1 MQKLQQTPT
10 AARRRFKSGLRSAL
24 LTLSLIALL
33 TGNGFGQGETGQ
45 ITGVVTDPS
54 GAVVPGATII
64 VRSDRTGTT
73 RTVTT
78 DSEGSFQFTNLQ
90 PGPYQLTASGQ
101 NFQEVKR
108 TIEVTVG
115 GRTTEN
121 IQLGVAATEARVE
134 IVAGASVSEINT
146 ADQQVSE
153 VVPGRLVQDLPTINR
168 DPYQLIATVGN
179 VSEGDPSTAGPAPRG
194 AGGFNING
202 QRAASTS
209 ILLDGGENVDN
220 YTASVGQ
227 SVPLDAVQEFRV
239 QTSNFTAEYG
249 RASGGIVN
257 VVTKSG
263 TNDFRGSLYA
273 YNRNSKFASNTFE
286 NNSRGLPR
294 DQFNRNQFGYSIG
307 GPIVKNKL
315 FFFNNTEWTRLRS
328 VGPRTVYVPT
338 PELIAAS
345 NANTR
350 NFFNSFGQLR
360 SNAQLGGVLTVGQ
373 LVQSLGLG
381 TGAFRS
387 LPAALPAFREVTY
400 NYSQDVGAG
409 IPQNSYQ
416 TVIRAD
422 YNISNRTQFYA
433 RYAAEVI
440 SQLEGTNADS
450 PYQGY
455 DTGLQELNNNFLAS
469 LTHQFTSNF
478 IAQTRFTLSRPR
490 DLQPLGERA
499 AGPTLY
505 FFANTAAT
513 IGGLNVALPGYL
525 PFNPGSA
532 IPAGGPESSYQFS
545 QDFTA
550 IRGNHTLKFGGLY
563 VRVMNDRTFGAYQ
576 NAVETLGNSTEQALN
591 NFVLGQLLQFQGAIN
606 PQGRFPGQ
614 TVTLPVEPPNFS
626 RQNRYDEFAVYG
638 QDSWRVRPGLTLNL
652 GLRYEYYGPQRNSD
666 PSLDSNFYFGS
677 GSNIFEQI
685 RNGRVQLAPDSSI
698 GELYQKDN
706 NNFAPRVGFAW
717 DVFGDGRT
725 SLRGGYGI
733 AYERNFGNVTFNV
746 IQNPPNY
753 AVLSIFAADVGGTL
767 PITTSN
773 SGPLSGG
780 SGSIVLPRTSLRHV
794 REDIVNAYAHFY
806 SLSFEREIFRDS
818 TFSIDFSGSAG
829 RKLYSIEN
837 INRAGTGLR
846 YLGST
851 NAGSCPPGLNP
862 NNRLNCQYSNINTRA
877 NNGYSN
883 YNGVTF
889 AFESNNLRNL
899 GLTLTTRY
907 TLSKAKDNLS
917 TTFSESGN
925 NFNLGLLDP
934 FDPSLDYG
942 PADFDVRHR
951 LTSSFVWDLPFARN
965 ASGAARHLLGG
976 WTLSGRFVARTG
988 LPFTVFDCTPTA
1000 ITVCLR
1006 LIPTGPVNFGKPDQL
1021 QDSGDPNSFI
1031 YTDLS
1036 NQTRSTFTD
1045 VSGGNEVGPFP
1056 ADMTRRNAFRGPG
1069 FWNADLALFKNVRF
1083 TERMRLQLRAEAF
1096 NVFNHSN
1103 LYIVGSSADRGNGF
1117 VQAKK
1122 GYPAS
1127 NVPAERRNIQLA
1139 VRFMF

>member
-1 MQKLQQTPT
+1 MKKLQ
-10 AARRRFKSGLRSAL
+10 AAAWLYLKSGLKPAL
-24 LTLSLIALL
+24 LVLSAIVCL
-33 TGNGFGQGETGQ
+33 TGAALAQGETGQ
-45 ITGVVTDPS
+45 INGVVTDQN
-54 GAVVPGATII
+54 GAVVPGAT
-64 VRSDRTGTT
+64 VTARSERTGAT
-73 RTVTT
+73 RTATT
-78 DSEGSFQFTNLQ
+78 DQEGNYQFTNLQ
-90 PGPYQLTASGQ
+90 PGRYQVSVTAQ

-108 TIEVTVG
+108 AVEVTVG
-115 GRTTEN
+115 ARATEN
-121 IQLGVAATEARVE
+121 IQLGVAAQEARVE

-146 ADQQVSE
+146 SDQQVSE
-153 VVPGRLVQDLPTINR
+153 VVPERLVTELPTINR

-194 AGGFNING
+194 AGGFSING
-202 QRAASTS
+202 QRAASTG

-227 SVPLDAVQEFRV
+227 GVPLDAVQEFRV
-239 QTSNFTAEYG
+239 QTSSFTAEYG

-257 VVTKSG
+257 VVTKGG

-328 VGPRTVYVPT
+328 TGPRTVVVPT

-350 NFFNSFGQLR
+350 NFFNSLGQLR
-360 SNAQLGGVLTVGQ
+360 SNIQLGRILTVGE
-373 LVQSLGLG
+373 VVNRLGVG
-381 TGAFRS
+381 AGAFSS
-387 LPAALPAFREVTY
+387 LPANLPAFREATY
-400 NYSQDVGAG
+400 NFSQDVGAG

-440 SQLEGTNADS
+440 GQLEGTNADS

-469 LTHQFTSNF
+469 LTHQFTSNL
-478 IAQTRFTLSRPR
+478 ISQTRFTLSRPR

-513 IGGLNVALPGYL
+513 INGLNFALPGYL

-545 QDFTA
+545 QDLTYV
-550 IRGNHTLKFGGLY
+550 RGNHTLKFGGMF
-563 VRVMNDRTFGAYQ
+563 VRVMNDRTFGAFQ
-576 NAVETLGNSTEQALN
+576 NAVETLGGSNTQALN
-591 NFVLGQLLQFQGAIN
+591 NFVSGQLLQFQGAIN

-614 TVTLPVEPPNFS
+614 SVTLPVEPPNFS
-626 RQNRYDEFAVYG
+626 RQNRYNEFAFYG
-638 QDSWRVRPGLTLNL
+638 QDSWRLRPGLTVNL
-652 GLRYEYYGPQRNSD
+652 GLRYEYYGPQRNAD
-666 PSLDSNFYFGS
+666 PNLDSNFYFGS
-677 GSNIFEQI
+677 GSNIFERI
-685 RNGRVQLAPDSSI
+685 RNGSVQLAPDSPV
-698 GELYQKDN
+698 GELYGKDN

-753 AVLSIFAADVGGTL
+753 AVLSIFAADVGGSL

-780 SGSIVLPRTSLRHV
+780 TGSIVLPRTSLRHV

-818 TFSIDFSGSAG
+818 TVSVDFSGSAG

-851 NAGSCPPGLNP
+851 NAGTCPPGLAP

-907 TLSKAKDNLS
+907 TFSKAKDNLS
-917 TTFSESGN
+917 TTFSEANN

-934 FDPSLDYG
+934 FNPSLDYG

-951 LTSSFVWDLPFARN
+951 LTTSFVWDLPFARN
-965 ASGAARHLLGG
+965 AEGAVKHLLGG
-976 WTLSGRFVARTG
+976 WTMSGRFVARSG
-988 LPFTVFDCTPTA
+988 LPFTVFDCTNALTVCMRLVPTA
-1000 ITVCLR
+1000 
-1006 LIPTGPVNFGKPDQL
+1006 PVNFGKPDQVAAVA
-1021 QDSGDPNSFI
+1021 GNNPNTFI

-1036 NQTRSTFTD
+1036 NQTPSSFAD
-1045 VSGGNEVGPFP
+1045 VSGFTEVGPFP
-1056 ADMTRRNAFRGPG
+1056 DGMTRRNAFRGPG
-1069 FWNADLALFKNVRF
+1069 FWNADLALFKNIRF

-1103 LYIVGSSADRGNGF
+1103 LYIVGSSAEVNNGF

-1122 GYPAS
+1122 GFPAS